1 MVKFRCMSVN
11 RYMALPIDGPISDFD
26 FDYDSDFKLSLR
38 TSDWGICLSLCID

>member
-1 MVKFRCMSVN
+1 MVKFGCMSVN
-11 RYMALPIDGPISDFD
+11 RYMALPIDGPISD